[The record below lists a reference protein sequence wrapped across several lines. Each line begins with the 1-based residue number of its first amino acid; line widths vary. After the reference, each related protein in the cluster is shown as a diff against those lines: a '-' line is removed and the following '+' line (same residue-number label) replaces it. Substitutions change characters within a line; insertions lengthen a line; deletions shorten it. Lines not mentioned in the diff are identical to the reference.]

1 MCYNNSEIKRRK
13 GKERESV
20 CVDKAELVG
29 LIRESLNNIFM
40 NLSISD
46 MLVYL
51 NLYICI
57 SMYYLPV
64 KLK

>member
-46 MLVYL
+46 MLIYL